1 MMSTTTPQKFAFDL
15 DLGRTNERT
24 QTLGENQLN
33 TLLKEAEKKGYAR
46 GVSDG
51 ENSGANRAATAL
63 SAAAQNIASKT
74 IAIATA
80 SDELQKQTLC
90 AASDLGVSVGK
101 KLAANLIS
109 RAPIEEIRALIG
121 ECLGSLENVPHLV
134 IRCHPDLA
142 EAVENETKNQM
153 QTSGFTGRLIIMGE
167 PDILLGDAR
176 LEWVDGG
183 LVRDLSGMSDQIDE
197 RVNTFIAANCPGQTP
212 KSIIET
218 AQKENEQ

>member
-1 MMSTTTPQKFAFDL
+1 MSTPAPQKFAFDL

-24 QTLGENQLN
+24 QTLGESQLN
-33 TLLKEAEKKGYAR
+33 ALLKQAEQKGYTK
-46 GVSDG
+46 GVTDG
-51 ENSGANRAATAL
+51 QNSAANRAAAAL

-90 AASDLGVSVGK
+90 AATGLGVSVGK
-101 KLAANLIS
+101 KLAANLIA

-121 ECLGSLENVPHLV
+121 ECLGSLDNVPHLV

-142 EAVENETKNQM
+142 EAVENETKAQM

-197 RVNTFIAANCPGQTP
+197 RVKTFIAANCPGQTV
-212 KSIIET
+212 KSTIET
-218 AQKENEQ
+218 APKENEQ

>member
-1 MMSTTTPQKFAFDL
+1 MSTSTPQKFAFDL

-24 QTLGENQLN
+24 QTLGESQLN
-33 TLLKEAEKKGYAR
+33 ALLKQAEKKGYAK
-46 GVSDG
+46 GVTDG
-51 ENSGANRAATAL
+51 ENSAANRAAAAL
-63 SAAAQNIASKT
+63 STAAQKLAAKT

-80 SDELQKQTLC
+80 SDELQKITLC
-90 AASDLGVSVGK
+90 AATDLGVSVGK
-101 KLAANLIS
+101 KLAANLIA

-121 ECLGSLENVPHLV
+121 ECLGSLDNVPHLV

-142 EAVENETKNQM
+142 ETVENETKVQM

-183 LVRDLSGMSDQIDE
+183 LVRDLSAMSDQIDE
-197 RVNTFIAANCPGQTP
+197 RVKTFISANCPNQIP
-212 KSIIET
+212 EP
-218 AQKENEQ
+218 ALNVAPKENEQ